1 MKLDTESLTLTEI
14 IQLQTL
20 LSQTLQRRFEQKRAL
35 AFTDVAGSTEYF
47 ARFGDEAGRRL
58 VQRHID
64 LLHKILPSSG
74 GRIVD
79 TAGDG
84 AFTCFP
90 EADAARYAMVELQ
103 KEIMQE
109 NLGYSREQQLSV
121 RCGIHFGPVLTDGTI
136 VTGDAVNLCARVT
149 STASGGEIR
158 VTRAAF
164 QELAPIFRLR
174 CRDVRTLELKGI
186 GRPVEVMTVDW
197 RDAADVPTSVVVLET
212 QQEFPLPDQD
222 LISFGRL
229 RELKGMPANDI
240 VIEHPDPNLALKI
253 SRWQFELRRR
263 PDGFVLRSVS
273 EQVTEVDGL
282 LVPKGQEVPLR
293 AGMKVRLAR
302 LMTLE
307 FRTPVDANSA
317 TIPETRYGSV

>member
-1 MKLDTESLTLTEI
+1 MKLDVDHLTLTEI

-20 LSQTLQRRFEQKRAL
+20 LSQTLQRRFEKQLAL
-35 AFTDVAGSTEYF
+35 VFTDVAGSTEYF

-64 LLHKILPSSG
+64 LLNKVLPG
-74 GRIVD
+74 VEGRIVD

-90 EADAARYAMVELQ
+90 AVDAARYAMVELQ
-103 KEIMQE
+103 KEIMNE
-109 NLGYSREQQLSV
+109 NLLYSREQQLSV
-121 RCGIHFGPVLTDGTI
+121 RCGIHWGPVLTDGNL
-136 VTGDAVNLCARVT
+136 VSGDAVNLCARVT

-174 CRDVRTLELKGI
+174 CRDIRTLELKGI
-186 GRPVEVMTVDW
+186 GRAVEVMTVDW
-197 RDAADVPTSVVVLET
+197 RESANLPATVNVVEMREELL
-212 QQEFPLPDQD
+212 LPDKD

-240 VIEHPDPNLALKI
+240 VIELPDPKQAMQI
-253 SRWQFELRRR
+253 SRWHFELRRR
-263 PDGFVLRSVS
+263 PDGFLLRPVS
-273 EQVTEVDGL
+273 DQVTEVDGQI
-282 LVPKGQEVPLR
+282 VAKGQEVPLR

-302 LMTLE
+302 LVTLE
-307 FRTPVDANSA
+307 FKAPLTAIA
-317 TIPETRYGSV
+317 APESTRYEAD